1 MRVVKELTSERTENS
16 NTYLLSDGS
25 KQKEIFTDNVRFR
38 KNGELVEY
46 NTTLDKLTNIDK
58 KEQ

>member
-1 MRVVKELTSERTENS
+1 MREVKELTSERTENS